1 VDTQRGSPTSQP
13 FGRLGIEVLEDR
25 VVPSIVLVNPAGNT
39 PQGNGANNGEA
50 IVAEN
55 PAGHAPP
62 GHNK

>member
-1 VDTQRGSPTSQP
+1 MDTQRGSRTSQAV
-13 FGRLGIEVLEDR
+13 GRLQIEQLEDR
-25 VVPSIVLVNPAGNT
+25 VTPSIVLVNPGGNE